1 MKKYAL
7 CMLTVTLSLWMA
19 GASMA
24 AVSPDGKGG
33 VVYQTSTVGTSTYG
47 VSPDGRGGMV
57 QNVLSSVSPDGKGG
71 TVVTAAS
78 SQTTGSSSVNGT
90 MYTTNYTGTSG
101 GYVLNGVMYNTLNV
115 GPMAGNQAA
124 SGLSQL
130 GNPSQMNPAGT
141 HYSSSSTVINT
152 RRVVANTYASN
163 GWQFESKGMWYLY
176 TDGTYPVSSWRSIDG
191 ANYHFNAEGYLE
203 VNTWVYEANGAWY
216 YTGADGKIARGLQN
230 IGGRLYY
237 FDENSGQLQG
247 PGLLL
252 VNGRYYFAGQDGA
265 LLQNSWVSGFF
276 YGADGARV

>member
-1 MKKYAL
+1 MKKSKLWMFTVAL
-7 CMLTVTLSLWMA
+7 SVWMA
-19 GASMA
+19 GTSLA

-33 VVYQTSTVGTSTYG
+33 VVYQASSQTMNYS
-47 VSPDGRGGMV
+47 VSPDGHGGV
-57 QNVLSSVSPDGKGG
+57 TQSVLSSVSPDGKGG

-78 SQTTGSSSVNGT
+78 TQTTGNSSVNGT
-90 MYTTNYTGTSG
+90 VYTTNYTGTTG

-130 GNPSQMNPAGT
+130 GNPSQMNPAGAR
-141 HYSSSSTVINT
+141 YSSSSTVINA
-152 RRVVANTYASN
+152 RRVVANTYVST
-163 GWQFESKGMWYLY
+163 GWQFDSKGMWYLY
-176 TDGTYPVSSWRSIDG
+176 TDGTYPVSCWRSIDG

-237 FDENSGQLQG
+237 FDQNSGQLQG

-252 VNGRYYFAGQDGA
+252 VNGKYYFAGQDGA
-265 LLQNSWVSGFF
+265 LVQNNWISGFF
-276 YGADGARV
+276 YGTDGARVN